1 MKPHCLLIVSL
12 ILSMP
17 AIAQSDK
24 KYNDA
29 DHFLLKGSVYEIDH
43 LEDTE
48 GKAKSVPVV
57 IFQDD
62 EIYVAFNTGQTNG
75 VYEFYLPINHE
86 YNICYGG
93 DTYVNKIVNVDSKQF
108 PSEKKPRTVK
118 LNVGLFRPIDG
129 YAFEMMKDPFVKVKY
144 NVEMDTI
151 EPDMEY
157 TEGKTDQV
165 MKYFRKI
172 KKDMGKKPKD
182 DTKLSKKKSE
192 ES

>member
-1 MKPHCLLIVSL
+1 MKSIFTIVLSYLLVNFGH
-12 ILSMP
+12 
-17 AIAQSDK
+17 AQSDK

-62 EIYVAFNTGQTNG
+62 EIYVAFNTGQSNG

-86 YNICYGG
+86 YNIWYGG

-108 PSEKKPRTVK
+108 PSEKRPRTVK
-118 LNVGLFRPIDG
+118 LNVGLFKPIDG

-172 KKDMGKKPKD
+172 KKEMGKKPKD

>member
-1 MKPHCLLIVSL
+1 MKQLIITTGVLMTALTMS
-12 ILSMP
+12 SQTP
-17 AIAQSDK
+17 K
-24 KYNDA
+24 KYDDA

-48 GKAKSVPVV
+48 GKAKDVPVV

-62 EIYVAFNTGQTNG
+62 EIYVAFNTAANNG
-75 VYEFYLPINHE
+75 NYEFYLPIN
-86 YNICYGG
+86 YNYSILYGG
-93 DTYVNKIVNVDSKQF
+93 DYYVNKIVSVDSRQF

-118 LNVGLFRPIDG
+118 LSVGLFRPIEG
-129 YAFEMMKDPFVKVKY
+129 YGFEMMKEPFVKVNY
-144 NVEMDTI
+144 NVETDTI

-157 TEGKTDQV
+157 TEGRTDQV

-172 KKDMGKKPKD
+172 KKETGKRQKD
-182 DTKLSKKKSE
+182 DTKLTKKRSN